1 MTDETAYDNFKKY
14 GNPDGPG
21 SYSVAIALPRF
32 LLETDNQIPVLLC
45 AFFILLIVIPGFLY
59 MNFGDTTTKDEMGV
73 LLENKRLYGAKLNE
87 NLLVNNVPLILAASK
102 EF

>member
-1 MTDETAYDNFKKY
+1 
-14 GNPDGPG
+14 
-21 SYSVAIALPRF
+21 
-32 LLETDNQIPVLLC
+32 
-45 AFFILLIVIPGFLY
+45 VIPGFLY

-87 NLLVNNVPLILAASK
+87 NLLPKNVPLILAASR